1 MNDGGGKE
9 LLIEEIFFNIKNKRY
24 FQSKI
29 LTREDQN
36 FLFEN
41 IKEIHTY
48 KGNHRVPPYFSN
60 IAFLKKK

>member
-1 MNDGGGKE
+1 M
-9 LLIEEIFFNIKNKRY
+9 
-24 FQSKI
+24 S
-29 LTREDQN
+29 EDDQQ

-60 IAFLKKK
+60 IAFLKKIITF